1 MRFSSLLFST
11 FAIVQ
16 DGLQDALGDPEG
28 VRQGTVETIGPLIE
42 GLMLGGFAMQ
52 AHQTSRPAS
61 GADHQFSHLWNME
74 HHKMADGHTP
84 SHGFQVSIG
93 LLAATAY
100 YEQFLHSDIARLDI
114 EGAVAAWPELAEAE
128 KYALE
133 LYAGTD
139 FPEIGLKETRAKYI
153 GKQQLREQLAT
164 LKNNWPQI
172 KARLEKQIIPFAEAS
187 RRLRIVGAPTRP
199 EEIGI
204 TRRRMKESVIRAQH
218 IRRRFT
224 ILDVAVRTNLLGQW
238 TDAIFGPGGVWEIK

>member
-1 MRFSSLLFST
+1 M
-11 FAIVQ
+11 
-16 DGLQDALGDPEG
+16 
-28 VRQGTVETIGPLIE
+28 
-42 GLMLGGFAMQ
+42 
-52 AHQTSRPAS
+52 
-61 GADHQFSHLWNME
+61 
-74 HHKMADGHTP
+74 
-84 SHGFQVSIG
+84 
-93 LLAATAY
+93 
-100 YEQFLHSDIARLDI
+100 
-114 EGAVAAWPELAEAE
+114 AEAE

>member
-1 MRFSSLLFST
+1 M
-11 FAIVQ
+11 
-16 DGLQDALGDPEG
+16 
-28 VRQGTVETIGPLIE
+28 
-42 GLMLGGFAMQ
+42 
-52 AHQTSRPAS
+52 
-61 GADHQFSHLWNME
+61 
-74 HHKMADGHTP
+74 
-84 SHGFQVSIG
+84 
-93 LLAATAY
+93 LAATAY

-139 FPEIGLKETRAKYI
+139 FPEIGLKETHAKYI

-238 TDAIFGPGGVWEIK
+238 TDAIFGPGRGLGDQIIPRPSYSALQKPTRLHRVPYPAQRAGARRQNNLAEFRNIRRTRLAETEKLHNPTTNG